1 MITAHSTNQSIAV
14 EWACVG
20 AEQTLAPWQQIT
32 WNDEGRITAIVPIPA
47 NKRALRKQAKGK
59 VALPG
64 FVNTHAHLELSTGNA
79 LPLLAEESMG
89 DWLLNVVN
97 ASQKVEDIQTV
108 IQQGVEEALASGTTT
123 IASTVRELS
132 VALIAL
138 YKLPPIRTLWW
149 LEWFHPS
156 SNVSSEKLESLQDAY
171 HGAIFYLNSFPDAI
185 VNRTQLGIS
194 PHSPYNVSLQAWQ
207 ALHQGLLADEKQ
219 TSWQT
224 HLLES
229 TEEVAYYQK
238 TSANTEKNSLDT
250 VHETLL
256 GQVFQPVL
264 PHPED
269 IVASLADFELLEPTL
284 SVVHGL
290 ELTIEQTEQLAN
302 AGVSLITCPR
312 SNQFL
317 HKKMVNELLL
327 WHQTLNIAIGTDAHV
342 SLPSPTVL
350 DMRLE
355 LQALKQAY
363 PWLTWEALLAMAT
376 LNGAKALGLAG
387 QVGELTEG
395 TWADI
400 AIWQAPEQTE
410 AFSPEALLESVLN
423 SVEKPIK
430 VIVGGLQ

>member
-1 MITAHSTNQSIAV
+1 MTTHSTNQSIAV

-20 AEQTLAPWQQIT
+20 AEQTLVPWQQII
-32 WNDEGRITAIVPIPA
+32 WDNDGRIMGIVPISA
-47 NKRALRKQAKGK
+47 SKKALRKQAKGK
-59 VALPG
+59 IALPG
-64 FVNTHAHLELSTGNA
+64 FVNAHAHLELSTGNA
-79 LPLLAEESMG
+79 LPLLAEETMG
-89 DWLLNVVN
+89 DWLLTVVN
-97 ASQKVEDIQTV
+97 ASRAIEDVQAV
-108 IQQGVEEALASGTTT
+108 ILKGVEEALASGTTT
-123 IASTVRELS
+123 IASTIQELS

-138 YKLPPIRTLWW
+138 YKLPPIRCVWW

-156 SNVSSEKLESLQDAY
+156 SDVSLEKVESLQDAY

-185 VNRTQLGIS
+185 VNRTQLGLS

-238 TSANTEKNSLDT
+238 SLANTEKNSIDT

-256 GQVFQPVL
+256 GRTFQPVL
-264 PHPED
+264 PYPKD
-269 IVASLADFELLEPTL
+269 IVASLADFELLQPTL

-302 AGVSLITCPR
+302 AGVSVITCPR

-317 HKKMVNELLL
+317 HQKMVNELLL
-327 WHQTLNIAIGTDAHV
+327 WHPTLSIAIGTDAHV
-342 SLPSPTVL
+342 SLPTPTVL
-350 DMRLE
+350 DIRLE

-400 AIWQAPEQTE
+400 AVWQAPEQTE
-410 AFSPEALLESVLN
+410 AFSPEVLLESVLN
-423 SVEKPIK
+423 STEKPIQ
-430 VIVGGLQ
+430 VIVGGL

>member
-1 MITAHSTNQSIAV
+1 MTTHSTNQSIAV

-20 AEQTLAPWQQIT
+20 AEQTLVPWQQII
-32 WNDEGRITAIVPIPA
+32 WDNDGRIMGIVPISA
-47 NKRALRKQAKGK
+47 SKKALRKQAKGK
-59 VALPG
+59 IALPG
-64 FVNTHAHLELSTGNA
+64 FVNAHAHLELSTGKA

-89 DWLLNVVN
+89 DWLLTVVN
-97 ASQKVEDIQTV
+97 ASRAVEDVQAV
-108 IQQGVEEALASGTTT
+108 ILQGVAEALASGTTT

-156 SNVSSEKLESLQDAY
+156 NDVSLEKVESLQDAY
-171 HGAIFYLNSFPDAI
+171 HGAIFYLNSFPNAI

-229 TEEVAYYQK
+229 TEEVTYYQK
-238 TSANTEKNSLDT
+238 SLENTKNNSIDT

-256 GQVFQPVL
+256 GHTFQPVL
-264 PHPED
+264 PYPED

-290 ELTIEQTEQLAN
+290 ELTIEQAEQLAN
-302 AGVSLITCPR
+302 AGVSVITCPR

-317 HKKMVNELLL
+317 HQKMVNELLL
-327 WHQTLNIAIGTDAHV
+327 WHPTLSIAIGTDAHV
-342 SLPSPTVL
+342 SLPTPTVL

-400 AIWQAPEQTE
+400 AVWQLPEQTE
-410 AFSPEALLESVLN
+410 PVSPEALLESVLN
-423 SVEKPIK
+423 SAEKPIQ

>member
-1 MITAHSTNQSIAV
+1 MTTHSTNQSIAV

-20 AEQTLAPWQQIT
+20 TEQIIEAWQEII
-32 WNDEGRITAIVPIPA
+32 WDNDGRITAILPIPA
-47 NKRALRKQAKGK
+47 SKKALRKKAKGK
-59 VALPG
+59 IALPG
-64 FVNTHAHLELSTGNA
+64 FVNAHAHLELSTGNA

-89 DWLLNVVN
+89 DWLLSVVN
-97 ASQKVEDIQTV
+97 ASRAVEDVQAV
-108 IQQGVEEALASGTTT
+108 ILQGVEEALASGTTT

-132 VALIAL
+132 VALITL
-138 YKLPPIRTLWW
+138 YKLPPIRSLWW

-156 SNVSSEKLESLQDAY
+156 NDVSLEKLESLQNAY

-185 VNRTQLGIS
+185 VNRTQLGLS

-219 TSWQT
+219 TIWQT

-238 TSANTEKNSLDT
+238 TAINPEENSIDK
-250 VHETLL
+250 VHQTLL
-256 GQVFQPVL
+256 GKAFQPVL
-264 PHPED
+264 PCPED
-269 IVASLADFELLEPTL
+269 IVASLAEFDLLQPTL

-290 ELTIEQTEQLAN
+290 ELSIEQAEQLAN
-302 AGVSLITCPR
+302 SGVSLITCPR

-327 WHQTLNIAIGTDAHV
+327 WHPTLSIAIGTDAHV
-342 SLPSPTVL
+342 SLPNPTVL

-355 LQALKQAY
+355 LQALKLTY
-363 PWLTWEALLAMAT
+363 PWLTWEALLVMAT

-400 AIWQAPEQTE
+400 AVWQVPQQLEE
-410 AFSPEALLESVLN
+410 LSPEALLESVLN
-423 SVEKPIK
+423 SDQKPIQ
-430 VIVGGLQ
+430 VIVGGL